1 MKSRVYVGSTV
12 IQLPIYYL
20 LMICVL
26 DNMLQPDQGVG
37 NLLDWSFGEFDE
49 ASKKELYAA
58 FWNEVIARAEDDDLS
73 GK

>member
-1 MKSRVYVGSTV
+1 
-12 IQLPIYYL
+12 
-20 LMICVL
+20 MICVL

-37 NLLDWSFGEFDE
+37 KLLDWSFGEFDE

-58 FWNEVIARAEDDDLS
+58 FWNEVIARAEDEDLS